1 MEVGRQKVLT
11 HADIPSDQ
19 GKSNV
24 EAETVKSDVQTPLP
38 SSGDLDSIAA
48 VKPMDVANVD
58 GEKHAS
64 ILDYS
69 AKLEGISL
77 EDFFSNEVKSQ
88 APALATNSDM
98 RSDNCSG
105 RATSMDTSGINFRKD
120 SLFWDPLSESIIP
133 DGFDLMANTS
143 ETSTNKVVALDNVVG
158 VEEDDDPFSS
168 WEGDFQSAAPAMAD
182 VSAASSSHTPGLQL
196 SAQPITL
203 RNTED
208 VFGDF
213 SNISSVG
220 ESVGIQGNNSWV
232 NGGDLFGLD
241 TDVENTFKT
250 DSQRSMDVDNFFG
263 PGWQQS
269 VPRPVVSTTSDGESF
284 GLLNKQSALLKS
296 SQEEELLGIL
306 SSKQMETPII
316 NNSLDSVVGE
326 FTSTED
332 FLMERSASTSSSVGK
347 KNKIVGSLLG
357 QLHDLSFLLADKLV
371 IRTEG
376 KNTKPDSSN

>member
-38 SSGDLDSIAA
+38 SSGDLGSVTA
-48 VKPMDVANVD
+48 VKPMGVANVD

-98 RSDNCSG
+98 RSDDCSG

-133 DGFDLMANTS
+133 DGFDLMTNTS
-143 ETSTNKVVALDNVVG
+143 ETSTNKVVV

-182 VSAASSSHTPGLQL
+182 VSTASSSHTPGLQL

-208 VFGDF
+208 LFGDF

-220 ESVGIQGNNSWV
+220 ESLGIQGNNNWV

-250 DSQRSMDVDNFFG
+250 GSHRSMDVDNFFG
-263 PGWQQS
+263 SGWQQS

-284 GLLNKQSALLKS
+284 GFLNKQSTLLKS

-306 SSKQMETPII
+306 SSKQMETPIV
-316 NNSLDSVVGE
+316 NNRCTAL
-326 FTSTED
+326 
-332 FLMERSASTSSSVGK
+332 K
-347 KNKIVGSLLG
+347 
-357 QLHDLSFLLADKLV
+357 LSGDAF
-371 IRTEG
+371 
-376 KNTKPDSSN
+376 SC